1 MHAYEVG
8 KPYSENRRHWPELAQ
23 YNYRGG
29 EHELVLFL
37 ARPTSDETQAVRRG
51 DAELALFVERSLIV
65 LLYRFGQ
72 ALPWSDAPYSI
83 HLVPFEQRTLPPE
96 TGPEEHALLQI
107 ILVDAGT
114 GIIKA
119 MRVVSMSPDF
129 TQTLHN
135 AIRKQFDQPFTR
147 SAYNGELE
155 KLFARY
161 SSADLAKMAQIRF
174 SYPGG

>member
-1 MHAYEVG
+1 MYTYEVG
-8 KPYSENRRHWPELAQ
+8 KPYVPGRRTWPEVVQ

-29 EHELVLFL
+29 EHELVLFFNQ
-37 ARPTSDETQAVRRG
+37 PTAAEISDIRRG
-51 DAELALFVERSLIV
+51 RAEFALYISGKQIV
-65 LLYRFGQ
+65 MLYRFGQ
-72 ALPWSDAPYSI
+72 SIPWSDAPYSI